1 MAALIAFYSR
11 AGENYFGGAYRR
23 VSAGNTEKAAQMIAD
38 AGIVPNAQIAVKALP
53 NCNIVY
59 MTGDEMTKTAKANFD
74 VLFKADP
81 KSVGGAVPAD
91 DFYYTGK

>member
-1 MAALIAFYSR
+1 
-11 AGENYFGGAYRR
+11 
-23 VSAGNTEKAAQMIAD
+23 MIAD
-38 AGIVPNAQIAVKALP
+38 AGIVPNAQIAAKALP

-59 MTGDEMTKTAKANFD
+59 MNGDEMIKTAKANFD

-81 KSVGGAVPAD
+81 KSVGGAVPTD